1 MRRQE
6 PPVTAVQ
13 QEARRRRWRRLPLT
27 LLVLAVVAAGLLALA
42 IGVPTVWRYSG
53 ESVRHFADPETHFRH
68 GSIGSEVSGLPVRL
82 WRVLPDLFPEVFD
95 DRHYEVFGFLYAP
108 GDEASRGDLPIGIGT
123 REMRGVDVAWF
134 NCALC
139 HVGTVR
145 ESPDAPPRQ
154 ISGMPSNN
162 LDLYAFIGFLLE
174 IADDPRLAP
183 DSVLAAMD
191 EQGQSLGWIERRVW
205 RYAVLP
211 RVREGLLETRA
222 TLAPLLAEQPPWGPG
237 RVDTFNPYKVLQFGM
252 SAAALDEAERIGT
265 SDFPAVFLQRP
276 RQGMDLHWDGNN
288 ASLQERNLS
297 AAIGA
302 GVTEESVDHRG
313 IERVADW
320 LLDLEPPPSPYRP
333 DPEGVA
339 AGKPLYMRHCA
350 DCHGYQE
357 GERYV
362 FEGERLGQVVPNE
375 QLGVDPARLDSYT
388 ETLQRY
394 QLTLFEDDER
404 YRFRHFRK
412 TDGYANLP
420 LDGLWLR
427 APYLHNGAVPTL
439 YDLLLPPVERPQA
452 FVRGL
457 DVLDAEKGGF
467 VAPDCTPGEPLEE
480 GFCFDTSQPGN
491 GRQGHTYGT
500 ELTAQERS
508 DMLDYLLT
516 F

>member
-1 MRRQE
+1 MRPQE

-13 QEARRRRWRRLPLT
+13 QEARRRRWRRLPLS
-27 LLVLAVVAAGLLALA
+27 LLALA
-42 IGVPTVWRYSG
+42 VVVAGVLVLAIGIPTLWRYSG
-53 ESVRHFADPETHFRH
+53 ESVRHYADPETHFQH

-95 DRHYEVFGFLYAP
+95 GRHYEAFGFLYAP
-108 GDEASRGDLPIGIGT
+108 GDEASRGDLPIGVGT
-123 REMRGVDVAWF
+123 REMRGVEIAWF

-162 LDLYAFIGFLLE
+162 LDLNGFISFLLE

-183 DSVLAAMD
+183 DRVLDEMAA
-191 EQGQSLGWIERRVW
+191 QGQRLGWIERRVW
-205 RYAVLP
+205 RHAVLP

-222 TLAPLLAEQPPWGPG
+222 MLEPLLAEQPPWGPG
-237 RVDTFNPYKVLQFGM
+237 RVDTFNPYKLIQFDM
-252 SAAALDEAERIGT
+252 TVAMLDEAERIGT

-302 GVTEESVDHRG
+302 GVTEESVDHRA

-320 LLDLEPPPSPYRP
+320 LLDLEPPPSPFRP

-339 AGKPLYMRHCA
+339 AGQPLYMRHCA
-350 DCHGYQE
+350 DCHGYQD
-357 GERYV
+357 GDRYV
-362 FEGERLGQVVPNE
+362 FEGERLGQVVPND

-388 ETLQRY
+388 ETLRRY

-439 YDLLLPPVERPQA
+439 HDLLLPPDQRPQA

-457 DVLDAEKGGF
+457 DVLDEEKGGF

-480 GFCFDTSQPGN
+480 GFCFDTSEPGN
-491 GRQGHTYGT
+491 GRQGHAYGT
-500 ELTAQERS
+500 ELTPQERS
-508 DMLDYLLT
+508 DLLDYLLT

>member
-1 MRRQE
+1 MRPQE

-13 QEARRRRWRRLPLT
+13 QEARRRRWLRLPLA
-27 LLVLAVVAAGLLALA
+27 LLAMAVVVIGLLALV
-42 IGVPTVWRYSG
+42 IGVPTLWRYSG
-53 ESVRHFADPETHFRH
+53 ESVQHYADPETHFLH

-82 WRVLPDLFPEVFD
+82 WRVLPALFPDVFD

-108 GDEASRGDLPIGIGT
+108 GDDASRGDLPIGLGT
-123 REMRGVDVAWF
+123 REVRGVEIAWF

-145 ESPDAPPRQ
+145 DSPEASPRQ

-162 LDLYAFIGFLLE
+162 LDLHGFISFLLE
-174 IADDPRLAP
+174 AADDPRLAP
-183 DSVLAAMD
+183 ERVLDEMD
-191 EQGQSLGWIERRVW
+191 AQGQRLGWIERQVW

-211 RVREGLLETRA
+211 QVREGLLETRA
-222 TLAPLLAEQPPWGPG
+222 TLAPLLDKQPPWGPG
-237 RVDTFNPYKVLQFGM
+237 RVDTFNPYKLLQFDM
-252 SAAALDEAERIGT
+252 DVAELDEAERIGT
-265 SDFPAVFLQRP
+265 SDFPAIFLQRP

-302 GVTEESVDHRG
+302 GVTEESVDHAG

-350 DCHGYQE
+350 DCHGYQD

-362 FEGERLGQVVPNE
+362 FAGERLGQVVPNDL
-375 QLGVDPARLDSYT
+375 LGVDPARLDSYT

-394 QLTLFEDDER
+394 QMTLFEDDER
-404 YRFRHFRK
+404 YRFRHFRN

-439 YDLLLPPVERPQA
+439 YDLLLPPAERPPA

-457 DVLDAEKGGF
+457 DVLDEEKGGF
-467 VAPDCTPGEPLEE
+467 VAPDCTPGEPLAE
-480 GFCFDTSQPGN
+480 GFCFDTSEPGN
-491 GRQGHTYGT
+491 GRQGHLYGT

-508 DMLDYLLT
+508 DLLNYLLT